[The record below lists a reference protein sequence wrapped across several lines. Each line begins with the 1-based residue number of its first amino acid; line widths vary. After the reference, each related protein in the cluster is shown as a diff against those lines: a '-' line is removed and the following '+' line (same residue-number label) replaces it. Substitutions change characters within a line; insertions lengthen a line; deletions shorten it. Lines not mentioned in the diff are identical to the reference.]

1 MGENVLITGAST
13 GIGKAIAAKYLENG
27 FNVIINYAHDDDL
40 ASETFA
46 ELVQKY
52 DASGRLFCIKADVSD
67 SKQVERLFY
76 EAREVFG
83 EIQVLINNAG
93 IAQDKL
99 FTDIT
104 DDDWNEMIGTNLTG
118 CFNCCREAIPYMVR
132 VKYGRIVNVS
142 SMWGIV
148 GASMEVHYSAAKA
161 GVIGLTKA
169 LAKELGPS
177 GITVNCVAPG
187 AIDTRMNACYS
198 EDEIAAI
205 CDETPLGRLGKPS
218 EIADAVYF
226 LTSSDFTTGQV
237 LSPNGGLVI

>member
-27 FNVIINYAHDDDL
+27 FNVIINYAHDDVL
-40 ASETFA
+40 AAETFA
-46 ELVQKY
+46 ELVRKY

-118 CFNCCREAIPYMVR
+118 CFNCCREAIPHMVR

>member
-46 ELVQKY
+46 ELVRKY
-52 DASGRLFCIKADVSD
+52 DAFGRLFCIKADVSD

-237 LSPNGGLVI
+237 LSPNGGFVI

>member
-118 CFNCCREAIPYMVR
+118 CFNCCREAVPYMVR